1 MSSGSQGG
9 SPPPSLG
16 CQTSVRRLS
25 SGHGSP
31 GAIRVVGHAVRLAG
45 FILDLA
51 AHTRV
56 AWEATVMDLAASL
69 REPLRQDGG
78 SSWTWA
84 SPGARQSRPRRGP
97 RGPHNRLSSRI
108 SVSPLVLPAY
118 ACALSPR
125 KDNAPC
131 RTLLTAGLFPETRP
145 CEHAAQQR
153 RVRRCDADAYATR
166 ECQLDT

>member
-1 MSSGSQGG
+1 MSSGSQGD
-9 SPPPSLG
+9 SHLPSLG

-69 REPLRQDGG
+69 LEPLRQDGG
-78 SSWTWA
+78 SSCTWA
-84 SPGARQSRPRRGP
+84 SPGARQRRPRRGP

-118 ACALSPR
+118 ACALSPW

-131 RTLLTAGLFPETRP
+131 LTLIAGLFPETRP

-153 RVRRCDADAYATR
+153 RVMRCDADAYATR
-166 ECQLDT
+166 ECQLD